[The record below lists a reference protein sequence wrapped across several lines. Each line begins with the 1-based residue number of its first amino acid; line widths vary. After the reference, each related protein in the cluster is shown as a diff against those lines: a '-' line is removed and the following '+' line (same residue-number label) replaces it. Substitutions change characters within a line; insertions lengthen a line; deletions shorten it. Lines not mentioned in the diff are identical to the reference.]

1 MTIDPNIRDQAYQ
14 FFIEEASELLDII
27 ETGLLNLRPEVTV
40 PKVHEIMRA
49 AHSIKGGAASVD
61 LDTIKTIAHRLEDAF
76 KALYSD
82 AVIVD
87 AELETLLLRAY
98 DCLRHPLQSQ
108 IDTGTFNEK
117 QALAAF
123 ELIFSELENRLGPA
137 LDATDSFMPSAVDL
151 GVDIVASIFEVD
163 VAEVLTRLQYILA
176 NPHHYECGE
185 ELQIQIEILTGF
197 AELIELSGFTTIMT
211 TAQTA
216 AAQHLNQPLPVI
228 EQVLKDVDN
237 ARTAILDGARE
248 SLDGPSDS
256 LLAMASGPIAG
267 PDGATYSDASVSRQ
281 IDDFDLAE
289 LDLDALDESANY
301 GIAPTLDPLDTAT
314 NKVSS
319 LEEIWSIEAVEFPS
333 VEKLDDE
340 IGSGSHP
347 TDVQALE
354 DIWGNAE
361 ETASTLDVEVTDAAT
376 LDVEVTDFEAVM
388 AESSPAPLI
397 EHWSDLPSPESE
409 VAADIDDGSE
419 ILNLELPKI
428 AKDSPNTVDSAINF
442 IGDVY
447 NSLPRLPT
455 ETIPATVA
463 PPPNIPQPVL
473 ESNPKPRLSA
483 KVSLD
488 RLERMDNLVGELSI
502 NRNSLSL
509 QNDQFQRTVRRLGQR
524 FLSFRTIVKQLQSL
538 SDQILIAP
546 ERTMAG
552 TSSNL
557 TKTAFDSLEMDS
569 YGEVNL
575 LLEEILEDVF
585 QLAESIDD
593 VGLFAGQSNQL
604 LEHQRRTLTQLRDEL
619 MWSRMV
625 PLDRVLK
632 RFPRVIRELATTYQK
647 PVQLKLTGT
656 EVLVDRVMLEKLYDP
671 LLHLLRNAFSHGIE
685 ATDKRR
691 ALDKPAEG
699 TIEIRAYHR
708 GNYTVIDISDDGQGI
723 DINRI
728 AQRAVEVQLRSPEQ
742 LAAMSKQQIQ
752 QLIFE
757 PGFSTAS
764 QVSELSGRGVGLD
777 VVKESLHAFNGKI
790 LLTTRPAQGTL
801 FSLKIPL
808 TLTLTKLIVGSIGT
822 TAVALASDSI
832 EEILRPHERQLKY
845 ANGKQFLHWREQL
858 IPVYDLAEH
867 LSYHC
872 QVPEQLPQE
881 LQGRDRVQGQNT
893 MLIVQQGQG
902 QIALG
907 LEQIVTEQELVI
919 KPLGRA
925 VAAPSYVNGCTVLA
939 DGSLVPVIDGAAL
952 VQFEAGTPMPVP
964 MQSPPPRAQTLMI
977 IDDSSALRRTLALT
991 LGKAGYQVLQ
1001 AKDGR
1006 DAVEQLQRGA
1016 LPNLIICDVEMPRLN
1031 GFEFLSQRRANA
1043 AWAEIPTVMLTSRGN
1058 HKHQTLAKHLG
1069 ATDYFTKPYIEKE
1082 FVGAIATL
1090 LQQQP

>member
-82 AVIVD
+82 TVIVD

-108 IDTGTFNEK
+108 IVTGTFNEK

-123 ELIFSELENRLGPA
+123 ELIFSELENRLGSA

-163 VAEVLTRLQYILA
+163 VAEVLTRLRDVLA
-176 NPHHYECGE
+176 HPHNYNCDE
-185 ELQIQIEILTGF
+185 ELQIQIEILAGF
-197 AELIELSGFTTIMT
+197 AELIDLSGFTTIIA

-228 EQVLKDVDN
+228 EQVLQDVDN
-237 ARTAILDGARE
+237 ARTAILGGARE
-248 SLDGPSDS
+248 SLDRPSDS

-267 PDGATYSDASVSRQ
+267 PDDLTDSDASVSRQ
-281 IDDFDLAE
+281 IDDFDLAD
-289 LDLDALDESANY
+289 LDLDALDEPANH

-314 NKVSS
+314 NQVSS
-319 LEEIWSIEAVEFPS
+319 LEEIWSIEAMEFPS

-340 IGSGSHP
+340 IGSVSHP
-347 TDVQALE
+347 PDIQALE

-361 ETASTLDVEVTDAAT
+361 EAAAT

-388 AESSPAPLI
+388 TESSPAPLI
-397 EHWSDLPSPESE
+397 EHWSDLPSPELE
-409 VAADIDDGSE
+409 IAENIADGSE
-419 ILNLELPKI
+419 TLNLELPQL
-428 AKDSPNTVDSAINF
+428 AEDSPNTVDSAINF
-442 IGDVY
+442 IGTVY
-447 NSLPRLPT
+447 DSLPRLST
-455 ETIPATVA
+455 EITPAPVDSTPDVS
-463 PPPNIPQPVL
+463 QPVVT
-473 ESNPKPRLSA
+473 STSKPRLSA
-483 KVSLD
+483 KVALD

-509 QNDQFQRTVRRLGQR
+509 QNDQFQRTVHKLGQR
-524 FLSFRTIVKQLQSL
+524 FLSFRTIVKQLQNL

-569 YGEVNL
+569 YGEINL
-575 LLEEILEDVF
+575 LLEEILEEVF

-604 LEHQRRTLTQLRDEL
+604 LEHQRRTLTQLRDQL

-632 RFPRVIRELATTYQK
+632 RFPRVIRELVTTYQK

-685 ATDKRR
+685 AADKRR
-691 ALDKPAEG
+691 SLGKPAEG

-708 GNYTVIDISDDGQGI
+708 GNYTVIDISDDGQGLDI
-723 DINRI
+723 DRI

-742 LAAMSKQQIQ
+742 LTAMSKQQIQ

-764 QVSELSGRGVGLD
+764 KVSELSGRGVGLD
-777 VVKESLHAFNGKI
+777 IVRESLQAFNGKI
-790 LLTTRPAQGTL
+790 LLTTRPAKGTL

-822 TAVALASDSI
+822 TAVALASEGI
-832 EEILRPHERQLKY
+832 EEILKPSANQLKY
-845 ANGKQFLHWREQL
+845 AGGKQFLYWREQL

-867 LSYHC
+867 LNYHC

-881 LQGRDRVQGQNT
+881 LQGRDMVQGQNT

-902 QIALG
+902 QLALG

-919 KPLGRA
+919 KPLGKA

-952 VQFEAGTPMPVP
+952 VQFEAKASMQVP
-964 MQSPPPRAQTLMI
+964 TQSLPPRAQTLMI

-1043 AWAEIPTVMLTSRGN
+1043 DWAEIPTVMLTSRGN
-1058 HKHQTLAKHLG
+1058 HKHQTLARHLG